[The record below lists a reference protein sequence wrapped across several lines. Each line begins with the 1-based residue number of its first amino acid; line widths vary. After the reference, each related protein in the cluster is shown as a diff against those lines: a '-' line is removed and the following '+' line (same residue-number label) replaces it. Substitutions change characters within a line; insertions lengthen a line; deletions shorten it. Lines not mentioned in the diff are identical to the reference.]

1 MKNNRSVLGLIFLL
15 TTSAIWGISYIFTKI
30 AVESIPPMTLASI
43 RFFLASVI
51 LSFFVL
57 RKRRRG
63 FLLSK
68 EAILSG
74 LFGVTLYFFFENYS
88 LKLTNP
94 SDAAL
99 IVSSAPILAI
109 IFYDMLERR
118 FNIIEYLG
126 SISAFVGLFFII
138 YGGQFSEGSSI
149 LGNII
154 AFGAAISWVGYT
166 YFFEK
171 HSNSTA
177 SGTFAISL
185 WGMIFAIP
193 FAILEIFVFKMPVSI
208 NSRAITG
215 ILYLAFLASAIGYFM
230 WGMGIKLWGGKYS
243 TIWIYT
249 IPIFTVLADVIFLN
263 NVPTLFFYLGAS
275 LVATG
280 MILVIIQRLKN
291 IRGYKENLSTQS
303 RH

>member
-1 MKNNRSVLGLIFLL
+1 MGNNRSALGLIFLL
-15 TTSAIWGISYIFTKI
+15 STSAIWGISYIFTKI
-30 AVESIPPMTLASI
+30 AVQSIPPMTLASI
-43 RFFLASVI
+43 RFFLASLI
-51 LSFFVL
+51 LSLFAL
-57 RKRRRG
+57 KKRKRG
-63 FLLSK
+63 FFLSK
-68 EAILSG
+68 DAALSG

-109 IFYDMLERR
+109 IFYDMLERH
-118 FNIIEYLG
+118 FNIIEYIG
-126 SISAFVGLFFII
+126 SISAFVGLFFVI

-149 LGNII
+149 FGNII

-171 HSNSTA
+171 HSNSTT
-177 SGTFAISL
+177 SGTLAISL
-185 WGMIFAIP
+185 WGMIFTIPIAI
-193 FAILEIFVFKMPVSI
+193 FEIFVLKMPVSF
-208 NSRAITG
+208 NPGAITG
-215 ILYLAFLASAIGYFM
+215 ILYLSILASALGYFM

-249 IPIFTVLADVIFLN
+249 IPIFTVFADVVFLK
-263 NVPTLFFYLGAS
+263 NVPTFFFYLGAS

-280 MILVIIQRLKN
+280 MILVIIQRFKN
-291 IRGYKENLSTQS
+291 IRGYEENLSTQS
-303 RH
+303 RR